1 MNTVI
6 ANQYGR
12 VQGELNGKGL
22 VLAVEAQTPRRES
35 VSLRIPLESPV
46 KQLYLIA
53 ILAAVERRINQVQL
67 KNSNLP
73 EEGLQE
79 EQNSSPPE
87 VDLFESTAA
96 SKHKV
101 YGRFP
106 SFLIYEQLEQSRLR
120 VFFAARD
127 EQKRIARFDLNPG
140 VVEALRALAERA
152 LFSASRIDLLLRDEL
167 SLAVSLTASRKG
179 MVFDVHT
186 PLWQSPFVI
195 GNPNNLGT
203 LAVFLRRALNSYKTA
218 PIQFDTDAAGILFR
232 KKPDGRV
239 LVEFRHRDS
248 TEYLTL
254 SRLQLYEMEI
264 LSRYVLRL
272 CFEPEVVEAGA
283 RMGEDAMTSTCT

>member
-12 VQGELNGKGL
+12 VQGELNGNGL
-22 VLAVEAQTPRRES
+22 VLAVEAETPRRES
-35 VSLRIPLESPV
+35 VSLRIPLDSPV
-46 KQLYLIA
+46 KQLYLLA
-53 ILAAVERRINQVQL
+53 ILAAVERRINQFQL
-67 KNSNLP
+67 KNTNLP
-73 EEGLQE
+73 EEGFQE
-79 EQNSSPPE
+79 EQNPSPPE
-87 VDLFESTAA
+87 PDLFESNAA

-106 SFLIYEQLEQSRLR
+106 NFLIYEQLEQSRLR

-140 VVEALRALAERA
+140 EVEALRALAERA
-152 LFSASRIDLLLRDEL
+152 LFFVSRIDLLLRDEL
-167 SLAVSLTASRKG
+167 SLAVALTVSRKG

-195 GNPNNLGT
+195 GNANNLGT
-203 LAVFLRRALNSYKTA
+203 LAVFIRRALSGYKTA
-218 PIQFDTDAAGILFR
+218 PIQFDTDAAGVLFR

-248 TEYLTL
+248 NEHLTL

-264 LSRYVLRL
+264 LSRYVLCH
-272 CFEPEVVEAGA
+272 CFEPETVEASV
-283 RMGEDAMTSTCT
+283 RITEDVMTSTRT